1 MQHSPSHLPEDILT
15 EEPLFELAP
24 RRRRWKA
31 AMLDYF
37 MVVVVIFVF
46 IRFLGHLIPELL
58 VLILLPWL
66 ILLPLMEVF
75 TRGQTLGKWMYR
87 IRSAKPDGSKIEITQ
102 ALTRHLLDVVD
113 LLPILGFVGLTVAAN
128 NSRQQRLGDLVAKTI
143 VIKA

>member
-1 MQHSPSHLPEDILT
+1 MQHSPSYLPEDILT

-37 MVVVVIFVF
+37 IVVVLVLVF
-46 IRFLGHLIPELL
+46 TRFFWWMPGLL
-58 VLILLPWL
+58 VLTLPWL

-87 IRSAKPDGSKIEITQ
+87 IRSAKPDGSKIEVTQ

-113 LLPILGFVGLTVAAN
+113 FLPVLGIVGLTVAAN
-128 NSRQQRLGDLVAKTI
+128 NRRQQRVGDLVAKTI